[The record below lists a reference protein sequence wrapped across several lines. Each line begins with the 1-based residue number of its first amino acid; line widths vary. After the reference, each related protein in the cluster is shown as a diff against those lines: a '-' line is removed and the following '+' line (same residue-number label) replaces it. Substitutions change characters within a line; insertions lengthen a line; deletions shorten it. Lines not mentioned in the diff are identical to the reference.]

1 MSGNDPK
8 DGPGRKPS
16 ETDSVLAVSASH
28 HEDLLAELDD
38 VEGTSDSGFDIDAM
52 ILEAAEM
59 ETDDRIGSIDD
70 LAMAARQAADQAG
83 NTADAS
89 ASSEDLTYGDI
100 VWGQFRKDR
109 VAVFAL
115 WALALLAALAVY
127 SPLLSSSQPFLWN
140 EGEGMRSPWISSLF
154 DRNFFENPVDIFFN
168 LLMALGTPLLVG
180 WLWRVRQLGRGDL
193 TKRARR
199 RKARKEASLLV
210 GFLLT
215 VFVGLLLVPTSSEYI
230 KYPMKMERLSE
241 QGVEVFAVFPPS
253 RYTARQTGFM
263 SASPPTWSRLFRD
276 HERAGDDRPL
286 LQHVL
291 GTDESTRDV
300 AVRILFGI
308 RISLTIGVI
317 AVGIYV
323 FIGILLGATAGY
335 FGGGVDLVIQRMIEI
350 MMSVPAFFVILTIVA
365 FLEHRSIFHIMI
377 ILGLIRWTGVA
388 RLVRG
393 EFLRLRNLEFVT
405 AAKALGYPEHRIIFE
420 QILPNALGPVLVAAT
435 FGVAACI
442 LIEASL
448 SFLGLG
454 DLTAPSWGQM
464 IQEGYSSGAWHLIL
478 TPGFAIFVT
487 VSALNLVGEGLRD
500 ALDPRLRQ

>member
-1 MSGNDPK
+1 MTDPK
-8 DGPGRKPS
+8 DKKT
-16 ETDSVLAVSASH
+16 ETDALLAVSSAAQ
-28 HEDLLAELDD
+28 EDVLADLEDAQAITD
-38 VEGTSDSGFDIDAM
+38 GFDIDDM
-52 ILEAAEM
+52 MRKAAEIATEESM
-59 ETDDRIGSIDD
+59 P
-70 LAMAARQAADQAG
+70 AVPADALG

-89 ASSEDLTYGDI
+89 ASAEDLTYGDI
-100 VWGQFRKDR
+100 VWAQFRKNR
-109 VAVFAL
+109 VAVAAM
-115 WALALLAALAVY
+115 WALVGLIALAVY
-127 SPLLSSSQPFLWN
+127 SPLLSSNQPFLWDA
-140 EGEGMRSPWISSLF
+140 GDGMSSPWVSSLF
-154 DRNFFENPVDIFFN
+154 DRNFFENPVDVFFN
-168 LLMALGTPLLVG
+168 LLMVAGTPLLIF
-180 WLWRVRQLGRGDL
+180 WLARVKHLGRSGL
-193 TKRARR
+193 PKRARR
-199 RKARKEASLLV
+199 RRMRSEALAC
-210 GFLLT
+210 
-215 VFVGLLLVPTSSEYI
+215 VGLIVATFVAMLVFPTSSTYI
-230 KYPMKMERLSE
+230 KYPQKMEQLVD
-241 QGVEVFAVFPPS
+241 GGTDVFAVFPPS
-253 RYTARQTGFM
+253 RYTARETGYM
-263 SASPPTWSRLFRD
+263 SASPPTWSRLFRS

-286 LQHVL
+286 FQHVL

-300 AVRILFGI
+300 AVRILYGI

-317 AVGIYV
+317 AVAIYV

-335 FGGGVDLVIQRMIEI
+335 FGGWVDLTIQRLIEI

-365 FLEHRSIFHIMI
+365 FIEQRSIFHIMV

-405 AAKALGYPEHRIIFE
+405 AAKALGFPERRIIFE
-420 QILPNALGPVLVAAT
+420 HVLPNALGPVLVAAT

-464 IQEGYSSGAWHLIL
+464 IQEGYSTGAWHLIL